1 MRSRGWVH
9 EGNCWKADTMCHDQ
23 NETIEFLKRSE
34 SYGLDGTVE
43 LIETHISLVFL
54 IANRAFKLKRAVK
67 FPYADFSTP
76 ALRLAC
82 CVKEVEL
89 NSKTAP
95 ELYLGV
101 RRITR
106 GANGKLCFDGTNETI
121 DAVVEMRRFSQEHL
135 FDKMAGA
142 GQLTLTLMDTTALE
156 IAKFHRTI
164 AAVHANSGSS
174 NIEAVL
180 DINERGFATSHVF
193 SESEVEA
200 VSGAFRTAVEAHRKQ
215 LDRREIAGMIR
226 RCHGD
231 LHLRNIYLTEDGP
244 RLFDCIEFNDQIA
257 TVDVLYDLAFLLMD
271 LWHRDLREH
280 ANLVMNHYLDLAGDD
295 EGIAILPFFM
305 ALRAAVRSHVT
316 ATQVELGTEKSS
328 RLRQEARSYFNLAIG
343 LLVPPSPLLIA
354 IGGLSGSG
362 KSTIAEALGP
372 YIGCAP
378 GARIFESDRI
388 RKAMFGARA
397 TERLPAEAYRPE
409 ISERVYKTLCDK
421 AGAALTCRG
430 SVIVDA
436 VFDKSCNRILI
447 ERVGKALGAPFVG
460 IWLKADHSTLTSRIE
475 ARRNSASDA
484 TVEVLEMQEANDA
497 GTVRWRHIDASQS
510 VDTIVQLVLEE
521 IETACS
527 HVTLPA
533 RTCVGC

>member
-1 MRSRGWVH
+1 
-9 EGNCWKADTMCHDQ
+9 MCHDQ
-23 NETIEFLKRSE
+23 SETIEFLKRAE
-34 SYGLDGTVE
+34 SYGMEGTVE
-43 LIETHISLVFL
+43 MLKTHISFVFL
-54 IANRAFKLKRAVK
+54 IADRAFKLKRAVK
-67 FPYADFSTP
+67 LPYADFSTP

-82 CVKEVEL
+82 CLKEVEL

-121 DAVVEMRRFSQEHL
+121 DAVVEMQRFSQEQL
-135 FDKMAGA
+135 FDKMAEA
-142 GQLTLTLMDTTALE
+142 GQLVPTLMDTTARE
-156 IAKFHRTI
+156 IATFHQMI
-164 AAVHANSGSS
+164 APVHANSGSS
-174 NIEAVL
+174 NIEGVL

-193 SESEVEA
+193 SEPEVEA
-200 VSGAFRTAVEAHRKQ
+200 FSDAFRTALEGHRRQ
-215 LDRREIAGMIR
+215 LDRRETAGMIR

-271 LWHRDLREH
+271 LWHRDLREQ
-280 ANLVMNHYLDLAGDD
+280 ANLVMNHYLDLAGDA
-295 EGIAILPFFM
+295 EGIAVLPFFM
-305 ALRAAVRSHVT
+305 ALRAAVRAHVA
-316 ATQVELGTEKSS
+316 ATQVELGAENST
-328 RLRQEARSYFNLAIG
+328 RLRQEARSYFNLAIA
-343 LLVPPSPLLIA
+343 LLGPPSPLLIA

-362 KSTIAEALGP
+362 KSTIAEALAAHVGS
-372 YIGCAP
+372 AP

-409 ISERVYKTLCDK
+409 ISDVVYKTLCDK
-421 AGAALTCRG
+421 AAAALACRG

-436 VFDKSCNRILI
+436 VFDKPRNRALV
-447 ERVGKALGAPFVG
+447 ERIGKALGVPFVG
-460 IWLKADHSTLTSRIE
+460 VWLTADHSILVSRIE

-484 TVEVLEMQEANDA
+484 TLEVLEMQEARDA
-497 GTVRWRHIDASQS
+497 GTVCWQHIDAGQS
-510 VDTIVQLVLEE
+510 VDTVVELILDKVEIVCNQVF
-521 IETACS
+521 
-527 HVTLPA
+527 LPA
-533 RTCVGC
+533 RTYVGC

>member
-1 MRSRGWVH
+1 
-9 EGNCWKADTMCHDQ
+9 MCHGQ
-23 NETIEFLKRSE
+23 SETIAFLRHAE

-43 LIETHISLVFL
+43 VMETHISLVFL
-54 IANRAFKLKRAVK
+54 IADRAFKLKRAVK

-82 CVKEVEL
+82 CLKEVEL

-106 GANGKLCFDGTNETI
+106 GANGKLCFDATNETI
-121 DAVVEMRRFSQEHL
+121 DAVVEMQRFSQEHL

-142 GQLTLTLMDTTALE
+142 GQLTPTLMDTTARQ
-156 IAKFHRTI
+156 IAKFHQTI
-164 AAVHANSGSS
+164 APVHANSGSS

-180 DINERGFATSHVF
+180 DINKRGFATSHVF
-193 SESEVEA
+193 SGPEVQA
-200 VSGAFRTAVEAHRKQ
+200 LCDAFRTVLEAYRKQ
-215 LDRREIAGMIR
+215 LDCRETAGMIR

-271 LWHRDLREH
+271 LWHRDLRDN
-280 ANLVMNHYLDLAGDD
+280 ANLVMNRYLDIAGDD
-295 EGIAILPFFM
+295 EGIAVLPFFM
-305 ALRAAVRSHVT
+305 ALRAAVRAHVT
-316 ATQVELGTEKSS
+316 ASQVELGAHKSTS
-328 RLRQEARSYFNLAIG
+328 LRQEARSYFNLAIA
-343 LLVPPSPLLIA
+343 LLGPPPPLLIA

-362 KSTIAEALGP
+362 KSTIAEALAAHV
-372 YIGCAP
+372 GCAP

-388 RKAMFGARA
+388 RKAMFGVTA
-397 TERLPAEAYRPE
+397 TEKLPTAAYRPE
-409 ISERVYKTLCDK
+409 ISDVVYKTLCEK

-436 VFDKSCNRILI
+436 VFDRPRGRDLI
-447 ERVGKALGAPFVG
+447 ERVGKALRVPFMG
-460 IWLKADHSTLTSRIE
+460 IWLKADHSTLTSRIQ

-484 TVEVLEMQEANDA
+484 TVEVLNMQEAKDV
-497 GTVRWRHIDASQS
+497 GTVRWRHIDAGQS
-510 VDTIVQLVLEE
+510 VDTIVQLVLDE
-521 IETACS
+521 IEPACN
-527 HVTLPA
+527 HVSLPA

>member
-1 MRSRGWVH
+1 
-9 EGNCWKADTMCHDQ
+9 MCHDQ
-23 NETIEFLKRSE
+23 SETIAFLRHAE
-34 SYGLDGTVE
+34 SYGLDGAVE
-43 LIETHISLVFL
+43 VMETHISLVFL
-54 IANRAFKLKRAVK
+54 IADRAFKLKRAVK
-67 FPYADFSTP
+67 LPYADFSTP

-82 CVKEVEL
+82 CLKEVEL

-121 DAVVEMRRFSQEHL
+121 DAVVEMQRFSQEQL
-135 FDKMAGA
+135 FDKMAEA
-142 GQLTLTLMDTTALE
+142 GQLVPTLMDMTARE
-156 IAKFHRTI
+156 IATFHQMI
-164 AAVHANSGSS
+164 APVHANSGSS

-193 SESEVEA
+193 SEPEVA
-200 VSGAFRTAVEAHRKQ
+200 AFSDAFRTALEGHRRQ
-215 LDRREIAGMIR
+215 LDRRETAGMIR

-271 LWHRDLREH
+271 LWHRHLRDN
-280 ANLVMNHYLDLAGDD
+280 ANLAMNRYLDLTGDAD
-295 EGIAILPFFM
+295 GIAVLPFFM
-305 ALRAAVRSHVT
+305 ALRAAVRAHVT
-316 ATQVELGTEKSS
+316 ASQVELGSMDKSTS
-328 RLRQEARSYFNLAIG
+328 LRQDARSYFNLAIA
-343 LLVPPSPLLIA
+343 LLGSPSPLLIA

-362 KSTIAEALGP
+362 KSTVAEALAP
-372 YIGCAP
+372 YVGCAP

-409 ISERVYKTLCDK
+409 ISDVVYKTLCDK
-421 AGAALTCRG
+421 AAAALACRG

-436 VFDKSCNRILI
+436 VFDKSRNRDLI
-447 ERVGKALGAPFVG
+447 ERVGKALGVPFVG
-460 IWLKADHSTLTSRIE
+460 IWLTADHSILASRIE

-484 TVEVLEMQEANDA
+484 TVEVLGMQEARDVGA
-497 GTVRWRHIDASQS
+497 VRWRHIDAGQS
-510 VDTIVQLVLEE
+510 VDTVVELVLDE
-521 IETACS
+521 IETVCNFS
-527 HVTLPA
+527 LSP
-533 RTCVGC
+533 RTYGGC